1 MLSKELKL
9 NSQNLIL
16 TTVLNFIFV
25 SFIFLWDIK
34 FEYFQLRILI
44 IALLFPCLV
53 KILYEK
59 NFSNLKIFLYFF
71 LIIIFHSLLN
81 IQFENSQFTLYN
93 LYGIIFITA
102 IFTISFYYFDQ
113 FNKNIENIINI
124 FLIIFFLSVLISFLN
139 YSESDD
145 NLFCGGIKI
154 FEISTFLNKYFNT
167 DIELLGD
174 RIEEVKFSFD
184 EFIFNENSH
193 LGMIAPGIIIYLIY
207 INSKKKN
214 FFLNKFIVIVFI
226 FLCLVK
232 SSTTLLLG
240 TSLSLLIIT
249 LFNFKVIPI
258 NTLKIFFIIFV
269 LFLGILTF
277 DKECRHRFVPTYGL
291 VDNNKEIKNNLNF
304 EIAGEINKRLA
315 LNISHFVKVNVG
327 NLTSAIHFHA
337 FMIAKKSILEKPFG
351 WGINRYDV
359 AFKYFNEKNPSKIEK
374 LNRYNNKDGTN
385 NFVKIVVEFGI
396 FSLLFYF
403 FIILFL
409 INKKIPIDLKFFYLP
424 LIITQSLRG
433 AGYFNGGFSL
443 IVFLMLFTYLR
454 FNKKKL

>member
-44 IALLFPCLV
+44 IVLLFPCLV

-113 FNKNIENIINI
+113 FNKNIENIISI
-124 FLIIFFLSVLISFLN
+124 FLIIFFLSVLMSFLN

-193 LGMIAPGIIIYLIY
+193 LGMIAPGIIIYLIN
-207 INSKKKN
+207 INSKKKK

-226 FLCLVK
+226 FLCLIK

-315 LNISHFVKVNVG
+315 LKISHFVKVNVG

-385 NFVKIVVEFGI
+385 NFVKIIVEFGI